1 MAPAACH
8 PLVGSHAAHP
18 PCRDGTAAGQV
29 SSGVS
34 EGALH
39 ADSLLRDAEGGVH
52 PLRFHHALVLRPLA
66 GTGSDGVVPLWLR
79 GRMEAAGGE
88 IHHLFIARSSSLF
101 RRIQASAFQRFPS
114 GYLP

>member
-1 MAPAACH
+1 MALAACH

-18 PCRDGTAAGQV
+18 PCRDGTATGQV
-29 SSGVS
+29 SSHIRK
-34 EGALH
+34 GALH

-52 PLRFHHALVLRPLA
+52 PLRFHHALVLRHLA
-66 GTGSDGVVPLWLR
+66 GTGFDGVVPLWLR
-79 GRMEAAGGE
+79 GGLETAGGE

-101 RRIQASAFQRFPS
+101 RRIQDSAFQRFPS